1 MVILQ
6 EDALK
11 YALLPPDPA
20 VSPAHTWECVQ
31 STLWDILPMLGRK
44 KKMGNKKIIIL
55 NFLNYC
61 NFVTVQFSD

>member
-20 VSPAHTWECVQ
+20 VSPAHTCECVQ

-44 KKMGNKKIIIL
+44 NDGKQKNNNPK
-55 NFLNYC
+55 FL
-61 NFVTVQFSD
+61 DLL